1 MRLDAHTV
9 LYGVLGSPVR
19 HSLSPDIQNAAFEAA
34 GLNGVYL
41 AFETKDLPGSLAG
54 AKALSIAGLSV
65 TLPFKSAVIPL
76 LDHLDPL
83 AERIGAVNTIKNERG
98 KLIGFNTDG
107 AGALKALEAV
117 TDLSGKRCLLMG
129 AGGAARAIGYV
140 LSRRGVEIVVANRS
154 VDRGRSLAA
163 FLGSRFV
170 PQAEAYR
177 IEADLLVQ
185 TTSVGM
191 FPVMD
196 QVPVSSEALREGMV
210 VMDVIYNPLKTKLL
224 QLAQERGCLTVSGLE
239 MFIYQGAEQFRLWTG
254 LEPPVEIMRAAAI
267 TKLLSYA
274 ENAGNAEGKEKKK
287 NQRSSV

>member
-19 HSLSPDIQNAAFEAA
+19 HSLSPAIHNAAFEAT

-41 AFETKDLPGSLAG
+41 AFEPEDLPGSLAG

-76 LDHLDPL
+76 LNQLDPL
-83 AERIGAVNTIKNERG
+83 AEKIGAVNTIKNERG

-117 TDLSGKRCLLMG
+117 ADLSGKRCLLVG

-140 LSRRGVEIVVANRS
+140 LSRKGVEIVVANRS
-154 VDRGRSLAA
+154 AERGKSLAA
-163 FLGSRFV
+163 FLEGRFV
-170 PQAEAYR
+170 PLAEANR
-177 IEADLLVQ
+177 IEADLLIQ

-191 FPVMD
+191 SPITDQLPVT
-196 QVPVSSEALREGMV
+196 PEALREGMV

-224 QLAQERGCLTVSGLE
+224 QLAEERGCLAVSGLD
-239 MFIYQGAEQFRLWTG
+239 MFIYQGAEQFRIWTG
-254 LEPPVEIMRAAAI
+254 LEPPVEIMREAA
-267 TKLLSYA
+267 KKNLLSHTERA
-274 ENAGNAEGKEKKK
+274 ANAEKKEKSWK
-287 NQRSSV
+287 